1 MRSEKEIK
9 DMLDDVAANLQ
20 AAEKDL
26 ALRQRHIKELKAKR
40 ALLQWAA
47 GQPYKEG

>member
-9 DMLDDVAANLQ
+9 DMLDNVMTNLQ
-20 AAEKDL
+20 EAEKDL
-26 ALRQRHIKELKAKR
+26 FFLPHYIKELKAKR